1 MSPCTV
7 LLCQAGIKAVPLESR
22 LQKLQ
27 EGEML
32 QLEQL
37 ELLRLDWKVCWS
49 CFGNDDDD
57 DDDDEDGDD
66 KTNFHI

>member
-7 LLCQAGIKAVPLESR
+7 LLCQAGIEAVPLESR

-32 QLEQL
+32 RLEQL